1 MKTRI
6 WIMFWLVALIWGSSF
21 MLIRIGVEAIHPV
34 HLVLI
39 RVGIAAVGL
48 GLVVV
53 VTRQPIPRD
62 WRILLAMVAV
72 GIGNNAIPFTLISW
86 GEQSVESGLTSVL
99 QSTAALFA
107 LVVAHFAFKDER
119 ITPRKLIGLGLGF
132 AGIVVLASRNWQDGQ
147 VITGSLMGQMAIV
160 VASLSYACFTALSR
174 KVLASGTVVPVVLA
188 AITMMAATFFEA
200 AIVLVGGI
208 SGAMPLQT
216 PADLTVEILTAVLV
230 LGFVNTFIA
239 YLMFYEIVKGL
250 GAARAAMVTYVVPAV
265 GLLLGVIFLGE
276 ILDARIILGAGLIFA
291 GIGIVNLKFLRWQS
305 AKNVKVASV
314 GD

>member
-1 MKTRI
+1 
-6 WIMFWLVALIWGSSF
+6 MFWLVALIWGSSF
-21 MLIRIGVEAIHPV
+21 MLIRIGVEAVHPV

-48 GLVVV
+48 SLVVV
-53 VTRQPIPRD
+53 LTRQVIPHD
-62 WRILLAMVAV
+62 WRLILAMVAV

-147 VITGSLMGQMAIV
+147 IVTGSFLGQIAIV
-160 VASLSYACFTALSR
+160 VASLSYAIFTAVSR
-174 KVLASGTVVPVVLA
+174 KILSTGTVAPIVLA
-188 AITMMAATFFEA
+188 AITMLSATFAEA
-200 AIVLVGGI
+200 LLVLLGGI
-208 SGAMPLQT
+208 TGNMPLQT
-216 PADLTVEILTAVLV
+216 PTHLSLDALTAVLV
-230 LGFVNTFIA
+230 LGVLNTFIA
-239 YLMFYEIVKGL
+239 YLMFYEVVKGL

-265 GLLLGVIFLGE
+265 GLILEVVFLGE
-276 ILDARIILGAGLIFA
+276 VLDIRIVLGAGLIFA

-305 AKNVKVASV
+305 AEKVRVASV